1 MCIPVLFISPIT
13 TIFVTHHDV
22 KIYLTVL
29 YVFVTLLLLGV
40 RHTGSR
46 WTTWYQKIELVN
58 DSTLRDWYFGKRADS
73 NRDALEKMSDPA
85 ILRFARQALLQDVV
99 IEQKKLFFQSKSKDM
114 LVLKMVKS
122 YPATVFLMVSISSSP
137 FLALLM

>member
-99 IEQKKLFFQSKSKDM
+99 IEQKKFFFQSKSKDM

-122 YPATVFLMVSISSSP
+122 YPATVFLMVSILSSP

>member
-73 NRDALEKMSDPA
+73 NCEALEKMSDPA

-99 IEQKKLFFQSKSKDM
+99 IEQKKFFFQSKSKDM

-122 YPATVFLMVSISSSP
+122 YPATVFLMVSILFSP
-137 FLALLM
+137 L